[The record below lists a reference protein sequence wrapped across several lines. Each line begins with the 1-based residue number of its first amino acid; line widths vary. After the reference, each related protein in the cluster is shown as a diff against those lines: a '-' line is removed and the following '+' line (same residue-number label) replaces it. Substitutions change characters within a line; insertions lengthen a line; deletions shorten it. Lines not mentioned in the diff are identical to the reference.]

1 MPVIIKR
8 LTKQGLVDVEFGAVS
23 LQEAAKHEPRAGV
36 YTVSNTYDRTKTL
49 LLDRHL
55 DRLEESAQ
63 CEGFALDYERKQLR
77 TALRQMIIES
87 NYGDVRFRI
96 SVPAE
101 MPGEILLS
109 IEPFQ
114 APNSQL
120 IEAGARCITS
130 TVARHNPASKSSEW
144 MHRRR
149 ALEAARP
156 LGIYESFLLDPRG
169 NLLEGASSN
178 FYAILDGEL
187 LTAAGG
193 VLAGISR
200 MIVLEVCE
208 NIVPLRLEAP
218 NIADIDCFS
227 EAFLSSSSR
236 GIIPVVELDGKPIGD
251 GRVGA
256 TTLTLRSAYQRWV
269 AEHLEE
275 L

>member
-8 LTKQGLVDVEFGAVS
+8 LTKQGLVDVEFDADS
-23 LQEAAKHEPRAGV
+23 LQEAAKYEPRAGV
-36 YTVSNTYDRTKTL
+36 YTVSNTYERTKTL
-49 LLDRHL
+49 LFDAHL
-55 DRLEESAQ
+55 DRLEDSAQ
-63 CEGFALDYERKQLR
+63 REGFALDYERKQLKA
-77 TALRQMIIES
+77 ALREMIIES
-87 NYGDVRFRI
+87 NHGDVRFRI
-96 SVPAE
+96 SVPAQSPEE
-101 MPGEILLS
+101 MILS

-114 APNSQL
+114 APSPQL

-130 TVARHNPASKSSEW
+130 TMARHNPASKSSEW
-144 MHRRR
+144 MHRRQ
-149 ALEAARP
+149 ALEAAQP
-156 LGIYESFLLDPRG
+156 ADIYETFLLDPRG

-178 FYAILDGEL
+178 VYAILDGEL
-187 LTAAGG
+187 LTAAAG

-208 NIVPLRLEAP
+208 NIVPLRSTAP

-236 GIIPVVELDGKPIGD
+236 GLIPVVELDGAPIGD

-256 TTLTLRSAYQRWV
+256 TTLALRKAYQRWV
-269 AEHLEE
+269 SAHLEE

>member
-8 LTKQGLVDVEFGAVS
+8 LTKQSLVDIKCGAVN

-49 LLDRHL
+49 LLDAHL
-55 DRLEESAQ
+55 ERLEDSAQ
-63 CEGFALDYERKQLR
+63 REGFALNYERKRLKA
-77 TALRQMIIES
+77 ALRQMIIES
-87 NYGDVRFRI
+87 NFGDVRFRI
-96 SVPAE
+96 SAPAKSPAE
-101 MPGEILLS
+101 MILS

-114 APNSQL
+114 APSPQL

-130 TVARHNPASKSSEW
+130 SVARHNPASKSSEW

-149 ALEAARP
+149 ALEAAKP
-156 LGIYESFLLDPRG
+156 VGIYEILLRDPRG

-178 FYAILDGEL
+178 VYAILDGEL

-208 NIVPLRLEAP
+208 RIVPLRSVPP

-236 GIIPVVELDGKPIGD
+236 GIIPVVELDGAPIGD

-256 TTLTLRSAYQRWV
+256 TTLALRQAYQRWV